1 MMFHSVR
8 DLSQATLLAEDAAV
22 ELGRRRSEPRPSVST
37 VQDFYSS
44 RPTRGDSA
52 RFLRT
57 CEFEGSVGAGCS
69 FRRSAIPSLSLSLFV
84 RKLAVTPCYY
94 ARTRG
99 EKPYV

>member
-22 ELGRRRSEPRPSVST
+22 ELGRRRSEPRSSVST

-44 RPTRGDSA
+44 RPARGDSA

-57 CEFEGSVGAGCS
+57 CEFEGSVGAGWS
-69 FRRSAIPSLSLSLFV
+69 FRSPIILSFSLGAKIASYTVPL
-84 RKLAVTPCYY
+84 
-94 ARTRG
+94 
-99 EKPYV
+99 